1 MPTLDI
7 GGTSVAFPFEPYD
20 CQLEYI
26 GGVLEAL
33 NGSKNALLE
42 SPTGTGKTL
51 CLLTASLAWQQRN
64 SAMVASKPV
73 PTQLAYDERP
83 VTDLSRPRHEQQQY
97 QENKPAVTAAMPSVI
112 IYSSRT
118 HSQLGQVAN
127 ELKNTVYRPRLSLL
141 GSRDQLC
148 VHEEVSQMKGG
159 AKNHACSALV
169 KARRCKYHRGTESMV
184 ERAGGPG
191 GGGGGSG
198 PPDQSTVPDI
208 EELVS
213 LAKKHE
219 FCPYYLGRGHAP
231 RAELVLMPYN
241 YLLDPGTRRGI
252 KINWSNAVV
261 IFDEA
266 HNLESVASDAS
277 SFELT
282 SAQIA
287 GAQGEA
293 LRCHKLCT
301 DGAVDEE
308 GGGGASQADNALLVK
323 QALHLLEDV
332 MERVD
337 LPASGKGVTQKGEY
351 VYALFGH
358 AGITFD
364 TAQASLSF

>member
-7 GGTSVAFPFEPYD
+7 RGTPVAFPFKPYD
-20 CQLEYI
+20 CQLKYI

-33 NGSKNALLE
+33 DDSKNALLE

-64 SAMVASKPV
+64 SAALASQPLS
-73 PTQLAYDERP
+73 TQLAYEELP
-83 VTDLSRPRHEQQQY
+83 VTDLSRPQKRPQQQ
-97 QENKPAVTAAMPSVI
+97 KPASMAAMPSVI
-112 IYSSRT
+112 IYASRT

-141 GSRDQLC
+141 GSREQLC
-148 VHEEVSQMKGG
+148 VHEEVSQMKGP

-169 KARRCKYHRGTESMV
+169 QARRCKYHRGTEGMV
-184 ERAGGPG
+184 ERPG
-191 GGGGGSG
+191 GGGAGGAVGGSVAS
-198 PPDQSTVPDI
+198 DQSKVSDI

-213 LAKKHE
+213 MAKQHE
-219 FCPYYLGRGHAP
+219 FCPFYLGRGQAP

-252 KINWSNAVV
+252 KINWNNAVV

-282 SAQIA
+282 SAQVA
-287 GAQGEA
+287 GAQEEA
-293 LRCHKLCT
+293 LRCYKIYS
-301 DGAVDEE
+301 E
-308 GGGGASQADNALLVK
+308 GGGD
-323 QALHLLEDV
+323 E
-332 MERVD
+332 
-337 LPASGKGVTQKGEY
+337 
-351 VYALFGH
+351 
-358 AGITFD
+358 
-364 TAQASLSF
+364 